1 MHRLR
6 EARGAPDRE
15 DGMMLALANGSSA
28 FDRQVTAY
36 MNAMPAVARPDT
48 GMADLVRMLEST
60 PALAIVNEL
69 ENLVGVVSRT
79 DLVSLG
85 IRRQPANAMQL
96 PRLTAGDIM
105 TCNVVTIP
113 STATI
118 RAAAQAMGAH
128 AIHRVYVTDHRMLVG
143 VITAMDITRAVRDAR
158 VSAELSTIMTSPP
171 IMIGSKTS
179 LGSAVDLLSRVRV
192 SGLVVLD
199 DDRPIGTFT
208 HVDALAARDVPRSTS
223 IEELYEPA
231 VLCLLA
237 TSTLHS
243 VASQL
248 VRLDTQRVI
257 ACAAREVV
265 GIATTLD
272 FVRYVAW

>member
-1 MHRLR
+1 
-6 EARGAPDRE
+6 
-15 DGMMLALANGSSA
+15 MLAVAHQSSA

-36 MNAMPAVARPDT
+36 MHATPAVARRDT
-48 GMADLVRMLEST
+48 GMADLVRLLEST
-60 PALAIVNEL
+60 PALAIVDEL

-79 DLVSLG
+79 DLVTLG
-85 IRRQPANAMQL
+85 INRGRQPGNAMQL

-105 TCNVVTIP
+105 TCTVVTIP

-128 AIHRVYVTDHRMLVG
+128 AIHRVYVTDQRMLVG
-143 VITAMDITRAVRDAR
+143 VITAMDITKAVRDAR
-158 VSAELSTIMTSPP
+158 VTAELSTIMTSPP
-171 IMIGSKTS
+171 IMIGSKMS
-179 LGSAVDLLSRVRV
+179 LGSAVDLLSRIRV

-199 DDRPIGTFT
+199 EDRPVGTFT
-208 HVDALAARDVPRSTS
+208 HMEALAARDVPRWTS